1 MSEKTELSVSF
12 LPQFER
18 GISSITLVSLKKIA
32 EALNITMK
40 ELFEDESDVQGQFVH
55 KKDSGSG
62 LLGLKKKYASYE
74 RLSGKFE
81 GRKLESLLLRMELLR
96 EDFEACTHEGEEQK
110 GCKDCTDYDKGIPLE
125 RDPELVAW
133 DVKNEYISV
142 RQDGVAMSDFSGACC
157 PTDGKV
163 SMGYAIFP
171 PETVVPP
178 ASHTGDEYSYIISG
192 KVKCECNGKSNE
204 LCAGE
209 ASFIPAGEVHSSMND
224 SDEDA
229 TLVWMLIE
237 KE

>member
-1 MSEKTELSVSF
+1 MIVRK
-12 LPQFER
+12 QAD
-18 GISSITLVSLKKIA
+18 ISA
-32 EALNITMK
+32 
-40 ELFEDESDVQGQFVH
+40 H
-55 KKDSGSG
+55 
-62 LLGLKKKYASYE
+62 
-74 RLSGKFE
+74 
-81 GRKLESLLLRMELLR
+81 
-96 EDFEACTHEGEEQK
+96 
-110 GCKDCTDYDKGIPLE
+110 
-125 RDPELVAW
+125 
-133 DVKNEYISV
+133 V
-142 RQDGVAMSDFSGACC
+142 RQDGVAMSDFFGACC

-163 SMGYAIFP
+163 SMGYAVFP
-171 PETVVPP
+171 PVTVVPP